1 MVDGIMILYAYLKLK
16 IEIINSISNTC
27 NTSILNKGNMLM
39 IIKKILAIY
48 FVILKKGTFLYP
60 YFFIK
65 IFKNIID
72 NIGKR

>member
-27 NTSILNKGNMLM
+27 NTSILNEGNMLM
-39 IIKKILAIY
+39 IIKKILARY
-48 FVILKKGTFLYP
+48 FVILIKGAEMYP

-65 IFKNIID
+65 KF
-72 NIGKR
+72 